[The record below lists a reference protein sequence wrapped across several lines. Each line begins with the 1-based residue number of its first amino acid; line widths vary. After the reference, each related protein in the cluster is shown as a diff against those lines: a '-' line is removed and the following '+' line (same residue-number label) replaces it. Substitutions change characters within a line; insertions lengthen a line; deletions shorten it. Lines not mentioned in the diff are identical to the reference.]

1 MPRKKWTVQ
10 KLNKD
15 LASTIAERY
24 SIDPLSALLLTQR
37 GFDRFDKLDEFFDD
51 SEEWIDP
58 YLLPDMEKAVERIND
73 AIFEGDRICVY
84 GDYDCD
90 GVTSTT
96 ILYSYL
102 EAQGA
107 DVTYMLPERERDGYG
122 LSKGV
127 VDRIAATGTKLII
140 TVDNGISAVEEAKYI
155 AEKGM
160 ELVVT
165 DHHLEGDVLPDCIAI
180 VDPHRKD
187 WDCPFEDYAGCG
199 VALKLCC
206 ALEGSDEEVMAEFAD
221 IAALG
226 TVADMVPL
234 VGENRRIVNYGLRL
248 LNTYQKP
255 GIEAILEKAGLTG
268 KSIDSTSIS
277 FGIAPRINAAGR
289 MGTAEKALDLLLAD
303 DPESA
308 GDMAE
313 EVNVMNTRRHTEEDK
328 IFSEAL
334 EYLQKHPEVAHLPIL
349 VVSGKGW
356 HEGVLG
362 IVASKLLE
370 RYLRPVIVLTDK
382 GNLCKGSA
390 RSVEGFS
397 IYDAMNSC
405 RDLLN
410 TFGGHEQAAGMSIVP
425 ERLEEFRD
433 KINQYAYETSSVY
446 PETRI
451 DCKLNPAGL
460 SLELLDSIQTLE
472 PFGTGNASPVFG
484 IFGVLIDQVQSMGN
498 DGRHKKLTFHKEDTN
513 LSVTGI
519 FFNRPELPFDRGDK
533 VDLVVTLGRNEFRGK
548 TSLSVYIRDIRPS
561 GTDDDAM
568 AASEQLF
575 DKLLAGQPIT
585 GEEATQLEPDRNYF
599 AGIYRYLKAHEGVPY
614 SAYEYIHHKLHPV
627 ENPLTP
633 LCKTQVTLVAMRELG
648 LLSTDEEGRIHLP
661 PQQGKVELSDA
672 PILKKLQKNRVNG
685 NGC

>member
-1 MPRKKWTVQ
+1 MSRKKWTVQ

-24 SIDPLSALLLTQR
+24 SIDPLTALLLTQR
-37 GFDRFDKLDEFFDD
+37 GFDTFDKLDEFFDD

-58 YLLPDMEKAVERIND
+58 FLLPDMEKAVERINN
-73 AIFEGDRICVY
+73 AIFDGERICVY

-122 LSKGV
+122 LSDQV
-127 VDRIAATGTKLII
+127 VDRIAATGTKLIV

-155 AEKGM
+155 KEKGM

-165 DHHLEGDVLPDCIAI
+165 DHHLEGDELPDCVAI
-180 VDPHRKD
+180 VDPHRND

-206 ALEGSDEEVMAEFAD
+206 AMEGSNEEVMQEFAD

-234 VGENRRIVNYGLRL
+234 TGENRKIVLYGLRL
-248 LNTYQKP
+248 LNTYRKP
-255 GIEAILEKAGLTG
+255 GIEAILEKAGLSDKTL
-268 KSIDSTSIS
+268 DSTSIS

-289 MGTAEKALDLLLAD
+289 MGTAERALDLLLAE
-303 DPESA
+303 DPYSA
-308 GDMAE
+308 SEMAE
-313 EVNVMNTRRHTEEDK
+313 EVNVMNTQRHSEEDK
-328 IFSEAL
+328 IFTEAIA
-334 EYLQKHPEVAHLPIL
+334 YLQEHPEVAHLPIL
-349 VVSGKGW
+349 IVSGKGW

-382 GNLCKGSA
+382 GDLCKGSA
-390 RSVEGFS
+390 RSIEGFS

-405 RDLLN
+405 RDMLN
-410 TFGGHEQAAGMSIVP
+410 TFGGHELAAGMSIKP
-425 ERLEEFRD
+425 ELLEEFRT
-433 KINQYAYETSSVY
+433 KINEYAYQMDPVY

-460 SLELLDSIQTLE
+460 SLDLLDSIRMIE
-472 PFGTGNASPVFG
+472 PFGTGNTSPVFG
-484 IFGVLIDQVQSMGN
+484 LYGVVLDSVQAMGN
-498 DGRHKKLTFHKEDTN
+498 EGRHKRLTFHKDGTHTQV
-513 LSVTGI
+513 SGI
-519 FFNRPELPFDRGDK
+519 YFNQPEFPYQRGDK
-533 VDLVVTLGRNEFRGK
+533 VDLVVTLGRNEYRGNI
-548 TSLSVYIRDIRPS
+548 SLSVYVRDIRPAGS
-561 GTDDDAM
+561 DDDAM

-575 DKLLAGQPIT
+575 DKMLAGRPLS
-585 GEEATQLEPDRNYF
+585 EEEVDRLTPDRSYF
-599 AGIYRYLKAHEGVPY
+599 AGLYRYLKANEGVPY
-614 SAYEYIHHKLHPV
+614 SAYEYIHRKVHPV
-627 ENPLTP
+627 ENALTP
-633 LCKTQVTLVAMRELG
+633 LCKTQVTLLAMRELG
-648 LLSTDEEGRIHLP
+648 LLTTDDEGRIHIP
-661 PQQGKVELSDA
+661 SQEGKVDLSDA
-672 PILKKLQKNRVNG
+672 PVLQKLQTNR
-685 NGC
+685 

>member
-1 MPRKKWTVQ
+1 MSRKKWTVQ

-24 SIDPLSALLLTQR
+24 SIDPLTALLLTQR
-37 GFDRFDKLDEFFDD
+37 GFDTFDKLDEFFDD

-58 YLLPDMEKAVERIND
+58 FLLPDMEKAVERIND
-73 AIFEGDRICVY
+73 AIFDGERICVY

-122 LSKGV
+122 LSNQV
-127 VDRIAATGTKLII
+127 VDRIAATGTKLIV

-155 AEKGM
+155 KEKGM

-165 DHHLEGDVLPDCIAI
+165 DHHLEGDELPDCVAI
-180 VDPHRKD
+180 VDPHRND

-206 ALEGSDEEVMAEFAD
+206 AMEGSSEEVMQEFAD
-221 IAALG
+221 IAAVG

-234 VGENRRIVNYGLRL
+234 VGENRKIVLYGLRL
-248 LNTYQKP
+248 LNTFRKP
-255 GIEAILEKAGLTG
+255 GIEAILEKAGLADKTL
-268 KSIDSTSIS
+268 DSTNIS

-289 MGTAEKALDLLLAD
+289 MGTAERALDLLLAD
-303 DPESA
+303 DPYSA
-308 GDMAE
+308 SEMAE
-313 EVNVMNTRRHTEEDK
+313 EVNVMNTQRHTEEDK
-328 IFSEAL
+328 IFNEAVA
-334 EYLQKHPEVAHLPIL
+334 YLQDHSELAHLPIL

-382 GNLCKGSA
+382 GYLCKGSA
-390 RSVEGFS
+390 RSIEGFS

-405 RDLLN
+405 RDMLN
-410 TFGGHEQAAGMSIVP
+410 TFGGHELAAGMSIKP
-425 ERLEEFRD
+425 ERLDEFRVR
-433 KINQYAYETSSVY
+433 INEYAYQMQSVY

-460 SLELLDSIQTLE
+460 SLDVLDSIRMME
-472 PFGTGNASPVFG
+472 PFGTGNTSPVFG
-484 IFGVLIDQVQSMGN
+484 LYGVVLDSVQGMGN
-498 DGRHKKLTFHKEDTN
+498 DGRHKKLTFHKDGTHTQVN
-513 LSVTGI
+513 GI
-519 FFNRPELPFDRGDK
+519 FFNRPEFPYQRGDK
-533 VDLVVTLGRNEFRGK
+533 VDLVVTLGRNEYRGNE
-548 TSLSVYIRDIRPS
+548 SLSVYVRDIRPAGS
-561 GTDDDAM
+561 DDDAM

-575 DKLLAGQPIT
+575 DKMLAGRPLS
-585 GEEATQLEPDRNYF
+585 EEEVHRLTPDRNYF
-599 AGIYRYLKAHEGVPY
+599 AGLYRYLKANEGVPY
-614 SAYEYIHHKLHPV
+614 SAYEYIHKKVHPV
-627 ENPLTP
+627 ENALTP
-633 LCKTQVTLVAMRELG
+633 LCKTQVTMLAMRELG
-648 LLSTDEEGRIHLP
+648 LLTTDEEGRIHIP
-661 PQQGKVELSDA
+661 SQSAKVDLSDA
-672 PILKKLQKNRVNG
+672 PVLQKLQTNR
-685 NGC
+685 

>member
-1 MPRKKWTVQ
+1 MSRKKWTVQ

-24 SIDPLSALLLTQR
+24 SIDPLTALLLTQR
-37 GFDRFDKLDEFFDD
+37 GFDTFDKLDEFFDD

-58 YLLPDMEKAVERIND
+58 FLLPDMDKAVERINE
-73 AIFEGDRICVY
+73 AIFDGERICVY

-122 LSKGV
+122 LSNQV

-140 TVDNGISAVEEAKYI
+140 TVDNGISSVEEAKYI
-155 AEKGM
+155 KEKGM

-165 DHHLEGDVLPDCIAI
+165 DHHLEGDELPDCVAV
-180 VDPHRKD
+180 VDPHRNDK
-187 WDCPFEDYAGCG
+187 DCPFEDYAGCG

-206 ALEGSDEEVMAEFAD
+206 AMEGSDEEVMQEFAD

-234 VGENRRIVNYGLRL
+234 VGENRKIVLYGLKL
-248 LNTYQKP
+248 LNTYRKP
-255 GIEAILEKAGLTG
+255 GIEAILEKAGLSEKTL
-268 KSIDSTSIS
+268 DSTSIS

-289 MGTAEKALDLLLAD
+289 MGTAERALDLLLAD
-303 DPESA
+303 DPYSA
-308 GDMAE
+308 SEMAE
-313 EVNVMNTRRHTEEDK
+313 EVNVMNSQRHSEEDK
-328 IFSEAL
+328 IFTEAIA
-334 EYLQKHPEVAHLPIL
+334 YLQDHPELAHMPIL

-382 GNLCKGSA
+382 GDLCKGSA
-390 RSVEGFS
+390 RSIEGFS

-405 RDLLN
+405 RDMLN
-410 TFGGHEQAAGMSIVP
+410 TFGGHELAAGMSIKT
-425 ERLEEFRD
+425 EWLDEFRE
-433 KINQYAYETSSVY
+433 KINEYAYENASVY

-460 SLELLDSIQTLE
+460 SMDVLDSIRMME
-472 PFGTGNASPVFG
+472 PFGTGNTSPVFG
-484 IFGVLIDQVQSMGN
+484 LYGVVIDSVQGMGN
-498 DGRHKKLTFHKEDTN
+498 EGRHKRLTFHKDGDRTMVN
-513 LSVTGI
+513 GI
-519 FFNRPELPFDRGDK
+519 FFNQPELPYQRGDK
-533 VDLVVTLGRNEFRGK
+533 VDLVVTLGRNEYRGNV
-548 TSLSVYIRDIRPS
+548 SLSVYIRDIRPAGS
-561 GTDDDAM
+561 DDDAM

-575 DKLLAGQPIT
+575 DKMLAGRRLS
-585 GEEATQLEPDRNYF
+585 GEEADRLTPDRSYF
-599 AGIYRYLKAHEGVPY
+599 AGLYRYLKANEGVPY
-614 SAYEYIHHKLHPV
+614 SAYEYIHRKVYPV
-627 ENPLTP
+627 EDESTP
-633 LCKTQVTLVAMRELG
+633 LCKTRVTLLAMRELG
-648 LLSTDEEGRIHLP
+648 LLTTDDEGRIRIP
-661 PQQGKVELSDA
+661 DQETKVDLSDA
-672 PILKKLQKNRVNG
+672 PVLQKLNATR
-685 NGC
+685 

>member
-1 MPRKKWTVQ
+1 MSRKKWTVQ

-24 SIDPLSALLLTQR
+24 SIDPLTALLLTQR
-37 GFDRFDKLDEFFDD
+37 GFDTFDKLDEFFDD

-58 YLLPDMEKAVERIND
+58 FLLPDMDKAVERINE
-73 AIFEGDRICVY
+73 AIFDGERICVD

-122 LSKGV
+122 LSNQV

-140 TVDNGISAVEEAKYI
+140 TVDNGISSVEEAKYI
-155 AEKGM
+155 KEKGM

-165 DHHLEGDVLPDCIAI
+165 DHHLEGDELPDCVAV
-180 VDPHRKD
+180 VDPHRNDK
-187 WDCPFEDYAGCG
+187 DCPFEDYAGCG

-206 ALEGSDEEVMAEFAD
+206 AMEGSDEEVMQEFAD

-234 VGENRRIVNYGLRL
+234 VGENRKIVLYGLKL
-248 LNTYQKP
+248 LNTYRKP
-255 GIEAILEKAGLTG
+255 GIEAILEKAGLSEKTL
-268 KSIDSTSIS
+268 DSTSIS

-289 MGTAEKALDLLLAD
+289 MGTAERALDLLLAD
-303 DPESA
+303 DPYSA
-308 GDMAE
+308 SEMAE
-313 EVNVMNTRRHTEEDK
+313 EVNVMNSQRHSEEDK
-328 IFSEAL
+328 IFTEAIA
-334 EYLQKHPEVAHLPIL
+334 YLQDHPELAHMPIL

-382 GNLCKGSA
+382 GDLCKGSA
-390 RSVEGFS
+390 RSIEGFS

-405 RDLLN
+405 RDMLN
-410 TFGGHEQAAGMSIVP
+410 TFGGHELAAGMSIKT
-425 ERLEEFRD
+425 EWLNEFRE
-433 KINQYAYETSSVY
+433 KINEYAYENASVY

-460 SLELLDSIQTLE
+460 SMDVLDSIRMME
-472 PFGTGNASPVFG
+472 PFGTGNTSPVFG
-484 IFGVLIDQVQSMGN
+484 LYGVVIDSVQGMGN
-498 DGRHKKLTFHKEDTN
+498 EGRHKRLTFHKDGDRTMVN
-513 LSVTGI
+513 GI
-519 FFNRPELPFDRGDK
+519 FFNQPEFPYQRGDK
-533 VDLVVTLGRNEFRGK
+533 VDLVVTLGRNEYRGNV
-548 TSLSVYIRDIRPS
+548 SLSVYIRDIRPAGS
-561 GTDDDAM
+561 DDDAM

-575 DKLLAGQPIT
+575 DKMLAGRRLS
-585 GEEATQLEPDRNYF
+585 GEEADRLTPDRSYF
-599 AGIYRYLKAHEGVPY
+599 AGLYRYLKANEGVPY
-614 SAYEYIHHKLHPV
+614 SAYEYIHRKVYPV
-627 ENPLTP
+627 EDESTP
-633 LCKTQVTLVAMRELG
+633 LCKTRVTLLAMRELG
-648 LLSTDEEGRIHLP
+648 LLTTDDEGRIHIP
-661 PQQGKVELSDA
+661 DQETKVDLSDA
-672 PILKKLQKNRVNG
+672 PVLQKLNATR
-685 NGC
+685 

>member
-1 MPRKKWTVQ
+1 MSRKKWTVQ

-24 SIDPLSALLLTQR
+24 SIDPLTALLLTQR
-37 GFDRFDKLDEFFDD
+37 GFDTFDKLDEFFDD

-58 YLLPDMEKAVERIND
+58 FLLPDMDKAVERINE
-73 AIFEGDRICVY
+73 AIFDGERICVY

-122 LSKGV
+122 LSNQV

-140 TVDNGISAVEEAKYI
+140 TVDNGISSVEEAKYI
-155 AEKGM
+155 KEKGM

-165 DHHLEGDVLPDCIAI
+165 DHHLEGDELPDCVAV
-180 VDPHRKD
+180 VDPHRNDK
-187 WDCPFEDYAGCG
+187 DCPFEDYAGCG

-206 ALEGSDEEVMAEFAD
+206 AMEGSDEEVMQEFAD

-234 VGENRRIVNYGLRL
+234 VGENRKIVLYGLKL
-248 LNTYQKP
+248 LNTYRKP
-255 GIEAILEKAGLTG
+255 GIEAILEKAGLSEKTL
-268 KSIDSTSIS
+268 DSTSIS

-289 MGTAEKALDLLLAD
+289 MGTAERALDLLLAD
-303 DPESA
+303 DPYSA
-308 GDMAE
+308 SEMAE
-313 EVNVMNTRRHTEEDK
+313 EVNVMNSQRHSEEDK
-328 IFSEAL
+328 IFTEAIA
-334 EYLQKHPEVAHLPIL
+334 YLQDHPELAHMPIL

-370 RYLRPVIVLTDK
+370 RYLRPVIVLTEK
-382 GNLCKGSA
+382 GDLCKGSA
-390 RSVEGFS
+390 RSIEGFS

-405 RDLLN
+405 RDMLN
-410 TFGGHEQAAGMSIVP
+410 TFGGHELAAGMSIKT
-425 ERLEEFRD
+425 EWLDEFRE
-433 KINQYAYETSSVY
+433 KINEYAYENASVY

-460 SLELLDSIQTLE
+460 SMDVLDSIRMME
-472 PFGTGNASPVFG
+472 PFGTGNTSPVFG
-484 IFGVLIDQVQSMGN
+484 LYGVVIDSVQGMGN
-498 DGRHKKLTFHKEDTN
+498 EGRHKRLTFHKDGDRTMVN
-513 LSVTGI
+513 GI
-519 FFNRPELPFDRGDK
+519 FFNQPELPYQRGDK
-533 VDLVVTLGRNEFRGK
+533 VDLVVTLGRNEYRGNV
-548 TSLSVYIRDIRPS
+548 SLSVYIRDIRPAGS
-561 GTDDDAM
+561 DDDAM

-575 DKLLAGQPIT
+575 DKMLAGRRLS
-585 GEEATQLEPDRNYF
+585 GEEVDRLTPDRSYF
-599 AGIYRYLKAHEGVPY
+599 AGLYRYLKANEGVPY
-614 SAYEYIHHKLHPV
+614 SAYEYIHRKVYPV
-627 ENPLTP
+627 EDESTP
-633 LCKTQVTLVAMRELG
+633 LCKTRVTLLAMRELG
-648 LLSTDEEGRIHLP
+648 LLTTDDEGRIRIP
-661 PQQGKVELSDA
+661 DQETKVDLSD
-672 PILKKLQKNRVNG
+672 PPVLQKLNATR
-685 NGC
+685 

>member
-1 MPRKKWTVQ
+1 MCRKKWTVQ

-24 SIDPLSALLLTQR
+24 SIDPLTALLLTQR
-37 GFDRFDKLDEFFDD
+37 GFDTFDKLDEFFDD

-58 YLLPDMEKAVERIND
+58 FLLPDMEKAVERIND
-73 AIFEGDRICVY
+73 AIFDGERICVY

-122 LSKGV
+122 LSNQV
-127 VDRIAATGTKLII
+127 VDRIAATGTKLIV

-155 AEKGM
+155 KEKGM

-165 DHHLEGDVLPDCIAI
+165 DHHLEGDELPDCVAI
-180 VDPHRKD
+180 VDPHRND

-206 ALEGSDEEVMAEFAD
+206 AMEGSSEEVMQEFAD
-221 IAALG
+221 IAAVG

-234 VGENRRIVNYGLRL
+234 VGENRKIVLYGLRL
-248 LNTYQKP
+248 LNTFRKP
-255 GIEAILEKAGLTG
+255 GIEAILEKAGLADKTL
-268 KSIDSTSIS
+268 DSTNIS

-289 MGTAEKALDLLLAD
+289 MGTAERALDLLLAD
-303 DPESA
+303 DPYSA
-308 GDMAE
+308 SEMAE
-313 EVNVMNTRRHTEEDK
+313 EVNVMNTQRHTEEDK
-328 IFSEAL
+328 IFNEAVA
-334 EYLQKHPEVAHLPIL
+334 YLQDHPELAHLPIL

-382 GNLCKGSA
+382 GYLCKGSA
-390 RSVEGFS
+390 RSIEGFS

-405 RDLLN
+405 RDMLN
-410 TFGGHEQAAGMSIVP
+410 TFGGHELAAGMSIKP
-425 ERLEEFRD
+425 ERLDEFRVR
-433 KINQYAYETSSVY
+433 INEYAYQMQSVY

-460 SLELLDSIQTLE
+460 SLDVLDSIRMME
-472 PFGTGNASPVFG
+472 PFGTGNTSPVFG
-484 IFGVLIDQVQSMGN
+484 LYGVVLDSVQGMGN
-498 DGRHKKLTFHKEDTN
+498 DGRHKKLTFHKDGTHTQVN
-513 LSVTGI
+513 GI
-519 FFNRPELPFDRGDK
+519 FFNRPEFPYQRGDK
-533 VDLVVTLGRNEFRGK
+533 VDLVVTLGRNEYRGNV
-548 TSLSVYIRDIRPS
+548 SLSVYVRDIRPAGS
-561 GTDDDAM
+561 DDDAM

-575 DKLLAGQPIT
+575 DKMLAGRPLS
-585 GEEATQLEPDRNYF
+585 EEEVHRLTPDRNYF
-599 AGIYRYLKAHEGVPY
+599 AGLYRYLKANEGVPY
-614 SAYEYIHHKLHPV
+614 SAYEYIHKKVHPV
-627 ENPLTP
+627 ENALTP
-633 LCKTQVTLVAMRELG
+633 LCKTQVTMLAMRELG
-648 LLSTDEEGRIHLP
+648 LLTTDEEGRIHIP
-661 PQQGKVELSDA
+661 SQSAKVDLSDA
-672 PILKKLQKNRVNG
+672 PVLQKLQTNR
-685 NGC
+685 

>member
-1 MPRKKWTVQ
+1 MSRKKWTVQ

-24 SIDPLSALLLTQR
+24 SIDPLTALLLTQR
-37 GFDRFDKLDEFFDD
+37 GFDTFDKLDEFFDD

-58 YLLPDMEKAVERIND
+58 FLLPDMEKAVERIND
-73 AIFEGDRICVY
+73 AIFDGERICVY

-122 LSKGV
+122 LSNQV
-127 VDRIAATGTKLII
+127 VDRIAATGTKLIV

-155 AEKGM
+155 KEKGM

-165 DHHLEGDVLPDCIAI
+165 DHHLEGDELPDCVAI
-180 VDPHRKD
+180 VDPHRND

-206 ALEGSDEEVMAEFAD
+206 AMEGSSEEVMQEFAD
-221 IAALG
+221 IAAVG

-234 VGENRRIVNYGLRL
+234 VGENRKIVLYGLRL
-248 LNTYQKP
+248 LNTFRKP
-255 GIEAILEKAGLTG
+255 GIEAILEKAGLADKTL
-268 KSIDSTSIS
+268 DSTNIS

-289 MGTAEKALDLLLAD
+289 MGTAERALDLLLAD
-303 DPESA
+303 DPYSA
-308 GDMAE
+308 SEMAE
-313 EVNVMNTRRHTEEDK
+313 EVNVMNTQRHTEEDK
-328 IFSEAL
+328 IFNEAVA
-334 EYLQKHPEVAHLPIL
+334 YLQDHSELAHLPIL

-382 GNLCKGSA
+382 GYLCKGSA
-390 RSVEGFS
+390 RSTEGFS
-397 IYDAMNSC
+397 IYDAMHSC
-405 RDLLN
+405 RDMLN
-410 TFGGHEQAAGMSIVP
+410 TFGGHELAAGMSIKP
-425 ERLEEFRD
+425 ERLDEFRVR
-433 KINQYAYETSSVY
+433 INEYAYQMQSVY

-460 SLELLDSIQTLE
+460 SLDVLDSIRMME
-472 PFGTGNASPVFG
+472 PFGTGNTSPVFG
-484 IFGVLIDQVQSMGN
+484 LYGVVLDSVQGMGN
-498 DGRHKKLTFHKEDTN
+498 DGRHKKLTFHKDGTHTQVN
-513 LSVTGI
+513 GI
-519 FFNRPELPFDRGDK
+519 FFNRPEFPYQRGDK
-533 VDLVVTLGRNEFRGK
+533 VDLVVTLGRNEYRGNV
-548 TSLSVYIRDIRPS
+548 SLSVYVRDIRPAGS
-561 GTDDDAM
+561 DDDAM

-575 DKLLAGQPIT
+575 DKMLAGRPLS
-585 GEEATQLEPDRNYF
+585 EEEVHRLTPDRNYF
-599 AGIYRYLKAHEGVPY
+599 AGLYRYLKANEGVPY
-614 SAYEYIHHKLHPV
+614 SAYEYIHKKVHPV
-627 ENPLTP
+627 ENALTP
-633 LCKTQVTLVAMRELG
+633 LCKTQVTMLAMRELG
-648 LLSTDEEGRIHLP
+648 LLTTDEEGRIHIP
-661 PQQGKVELSDA
+661 SQSAKVDLSDA
-672 PILKKLQKNRVNG
+672 PVLQKLQTNR
-685 NGC
+685 

>member
-1 MPRKKWTVQ
+1 MSRKKWTVQ

-24 SIDPLSALLLTQR
+24 SIDPLTALLLTQR
-37 GFDRFDKLDEFFDD
+37 GFDTFDKLDEFFDD

-58 YLLPDMEKAVERIND
+58 FLLPDMDKAVERINE
-73 AIFEGDRICVY
+73 AIFDGERICVY

-122 LSKGV
+122 LSNQV

-140 TVDNGISAVEEAKYI
+140 TVDNGISSVEEAKYI
-155 AEKGM
+155 KEKGM

-165 DHHLEGDVLPDCIAI
+165 DHHLEGDELPDCVAV
-180 VDPHRKD
+180 VDPHRNDK
-187 WDCPFEDYAGCG
+187 DCPFEDYAGCG

-206 ALEGSDEEVMAEFAD
+206 AMEGSDEEVMQEFAD

-234 VGENRRIVNYGLRL
+234 VGENRKIVIYGLKL
-248 LNTYQKP
+248 LNTYRKP
-255 GIEAILEKAGLTG
+255 GIEAILEKAGLSEKTL
-268 KSIDSTSIS
+268 DSTSIS

-289 MGTAEKALDLLLAD
+289 MGTAERALDLLLAD
-303 DPESA
+303 DPYSA
-308 GDMAE
+308 SEMAE
-313 EVNVMNTRRHTEEDK
+313 EVNVMNSQRHSEEDK
-328 IFSEAL
+328 IFTEAIA
-334 EYLQKHPEVAHLPIL
+334 YLQDHPELAHMPIL

-382 GNLCKGSA
+382 GDLCKGSA
-390 RSVEGFS
+390 RSIEGFS

-405 RDLLN
+405 RDMLN
-410 TFGGHEQAAGMSIVP
+410 TFGGHELAAGMSIKT
-425 ERLEEFRD
+425 EWLDEFRE
-433 KINQYAYETSSVY
+433 KINEYAYENASVY

-460 SLELLDSIQTLE
+460 SMDVLDSIRMME
-472 PFGTGNASPVFG
+472 PFGTGNTSPVFG
-484 IFGVLIDQVQSMGN
+484 LYGLVIDSVQGMGN
-498 DGRHKKLTFHKEDTN
+498 EGRHKRLTFHKDGDRTMVN
-513 LSVTGI
+513 GI
-519 FFNRPELPFDRGDK
+519 FFNQPEFPYQRGDK
-533 VDLVVTLGRNEFRGK
+533 VDLVVTLGRNEYRGNV
-548 TSLSVYIRDIRPS
+548 SLSVYIRDIRPADS
-561 GTDDDAM
+561 DDDAM

-575 DKLLAGQPIT
+575 DKMLAGRRLS
-585 GEEATQLEPDRNYF
+585 GEEADRLTPDRSCF
-599 AGIYRYLKAHEGVPY
+599 AGLYRYLKANEGVPY
-614 SAYEYIHHKLHPV
+614 SAYEYIHRKVYPV
-627 ENPLTP
+627 EDESTP
-633 LCKTQVTLVAMRELG
+633 LCKTRVTLLAMRELG
-648 LLSTDEEGRIHLP
+648 LLTTDDEGRIHIP
-661 PQQGKVELSDA
+661 DQETKVDLSDA
-672 PILKKLQKNRVNG
+672 PVLQKLNATR
-685 NGC
+685 

>member
-1 MPRKKWTVQ
+1 MSRKKWTVQ

-24 SIDPLSALLLTQR
+24 SIDPLTALLLTQR
-37 GFDRFDKLDEFFDD
+37 GFDTFDKLDEFFDD

-58 YLLPDMEKAVERIND
+58 FLLPDMEKAVERIND
-73 AIFEGDRICVY
+73 AIFDGERICVY

-122 LSKGV
+122 LSNQV
-127 VDRIAATGTKLII
+127 VDRIAATGTKLIV

-155 AEKGM
+155 KEKGM

-165 DHHLEGDVLPDCIAI
+165 DHHLEGDELPDCVAI
-180 VDPHRKD
+180 VDPHRND

-206 ALEGSDEEVMAEFAD
+206 AMEGSSEEVMQEFAD
-221 IAALG
+221 IAAVG

-234 VGENRRIVNYGLRL
+234 VGENRKIVLYGLRL
-248 LNTYQKP
+248 LNTFRKP
-255 GIEAILEKAGLTG
+255 GIEAILEKAGLADKTL
-268 KSIDSTSIS
+268 DSTNIS

-289 MGTAEKALDLLLAD
+289 MGTAERALDLLLAD
-303 DPESA
+303 DPYSA
-308 GDMAE
+308 SEMAE
-313 EVNVMNTRRHTEEDK
+313 EVNVMNTQRHTEEDK
-328 IFSEAL
+328 IFNEAVA
-334 EYLQKHPEVAHLPIL
+334 YLQDHSELAHLPIL

-382 GNLCKGSA
+382 GYLCKGSA
-390 RSVEGFS
+390 RSIEGFS

-405 RDLLN
+405 WDMLN
-410 TFGGHEQAAGMSIVP
+410 TFGGHELAAGMSIKP
-425 ERLEEFRD
+425 ERLDEFRVR
-433 KINQYAYETSSVY
+433 INEYAYQMQSGY

-460 SLELLDSIQTLE
+460 SLDVLDSIRMME
-472 PFGTGNASPVFG
+472 PFGTGNTSPVFG
-484 IFGVLIDQVQSMGN
+484 LYGVVLDSVQGMGN
-498 DGRHKKLTFHKEDTN
+498 DGRHKKLTFHKDGTHTQVN
-513 LSVTGI
+513 GI
-519 FFNRPELPFDRGDK
+519 FFNRPEFPYQRGDK
-533 VDLVVTLGRNEFRGK
+533 VDLVVTLGRNEYRGNV
-548 TSLSVYIRDIRPS
+548 SLSVYVRDIRPAGS
-561 GTDDDAM
+561 DDDAM

-575 DKLLAGQPIT
+575 DKMLAGRPLS
-585 GEEATQLEPDRNYF
+585 EEEVHRLTPDRNYF
-599 AGIYRYLKAHEGVPY
+599 AGLYRYLKANEGVPY
-614 SAYEYIHHKLHPV
+614 SAYEYIHKKVHPV
-627 ENPLTP
+627 ENALTP
-633 LCKTQVTLVAMRELG
+633 LCKTQVTMLAMRELG
-648 LLSTDEEGRIHLP
+648 LLTTDEEGRIHIP
-661 PQQGKVELSDA
+661 SQSAKVDLSDA
-672 PILKKLQKNRVNG
+672 PVLQKLQTNR
-685 NGC
+685 

>member
-1 MPRKKWTVQ
+1 MSRKKWTVQ

-24 SIDPLSALLLTQR
+24 SIDPLTALLLTQR
-37 GFDRFDKLDEFFDD
+37 GFDTFDKLDEFFDD

-58 YLLPDMEKAVERIND
+58 FLLPDMDKAVERINE
-73 AIFEGDRICVY
+73 AIFDGERICVY

-122 LSKGV
+122 LSNQV

-140 TVDNGISAVEEAKYI
+140 TVDNGISSVEEAKYI
-155 AEKGM
+155 KEKGM

-165 DHHLEGDVLPDCIAI
+165 DHHLEGDELPDCVAV
-180 VDPHRKD
+180 VDPHRNDK
-187 WDCPFEDYAGCG
+187 DCPFEDYAGCG

-206 ALEGSDEEVMAEFAD
+206 AMEGSDEEVMQEFAD

-234 VGENRRIVNYGLRL
+234 VGENRKIVLYGLKL
-248 LNTYQKP
+248 LNTYRKP
-255 GIEAILEKAGLTG
+255 GIEAILEKAGLSEKTL
-268 KSIDSTSIS
+268 DSTSIS

-289 MGTAEKALDLLLAD
+289 MGTAERALDLLLAD
-303 DPESA
+303 DPYSA
-308 GDMAE
+308 SEMAE
-313 EVNVMNTRRHTEEDK
+313 EVNVMNSQRHSEEDK
-328 IFSEAL
+328 IFTEAIA
-334 EYLQKHPEVAHLPIL
+334 YLQDHPELAHMPIL
-349 VVSGKGW
+349 VVSGEGW

-382 GNLCKGSA
+382 GDLCKGSA
-390 RSVEGFS
+390 RSIEGFS

-405 RDLLN
+405 RDMLN
-410 TFGGHEQAAGMSIVP
+410 TFGGHELAAGMSIKT
-425 ERLEEFRD
+425 EWLDEFRE
-433 KINQYAYETSSVY
+433 KINEYAYENASVY

-460 SLELLDSIQTLE
+460 SMDVLDSIRMME
-472 PFGTGNASPVFG
+472 PFGTGNTSPVFG
-484 IFGVLIDQVQSMGN
+484 LYGVVIDSVQGMGN
-498 DGRHKKLTFHKEDTN
+498 EGRHKRLTFHKDGDRTMVN
-513 LSVTGI
+513 GI
-519 FFNRPELPFDRGDK
+519 FFNQPEFPYQRGDK
-533 VDLVVTLGRNEFRGK
+533 VDLVVTLGRNEYRGNV
-548 TSLSVYIRDIRPS
+548 SLSVYIRDIRPAGS
-561 GTDDDAM
+561 DDDAM

-575 DKLLAGQPIT
+575 DKMLAGRRLS
-585 GEEATQLEPDRNYF
+585 GEEADRLTPDRSYF
-599 AGIYRYLKAHEGVPY
+599 AGLYRYLKANEGVPY
-614 SAYEYIHHKLHPV
+614 SAYEYIHRKVYPV
-627 ENPLTP
+627 EDESTP
-633 LCKTQVTLVAMRELG
+633 LCKTRVTLLAMRELG
-648 LLSTDEEGRIHLP
+648 LLTTDDEGRIHIP
-661 PQQGKVELSDA
+661 DQETKVDLSDA
-672 PILKKLQKNRVNG
+672 PVLQKLNATR
-685 NGC
+685 

>member
-1 MPRKKWTVQ
+1 MSRKKWTVQ

-24 SIDPLSALLLTQR
+24 SIDPLTALLLTQR
-37 GFDRFDKLDEFFDD
+37 GFDTFDKLDEFFDD

-58 YLLPDMEKAVERIND
+58 FLLPDMEKAVERIND
-73 AIFEGDRICVY
+73 AIFDGERICVY

-122 LSKGV
+122 LSNQV
-127 VDRIAATGTKLII
+127 VDRIAATGTRLIV

-155 AEKGM
+155 KEKGM

-165 DHHLEGDVLPDCIAI
+165 DHHLEGDELPDCVAI
-180 VDPHRKD
+180 VDPHRND
-187 WDCPFEDYAGCG
+187 RDCPFEDYAGCG

-206 ALEGSDEEVMAEFAD
+206 AMEGSNEEVMQEFAD

-234 VGENRRIVNYGLRL
+234 TGENRKIVLYGLRL
-248 LNTYQKP
+248 LNTYRKP
-255 GIEAILEKAGLTG
+255 GIEAILEKAGLSDKTL
-268 KSIDSTSIS
+268 DSTSIS

-289 MGTAEKALDLLLAD
+289 MGTAERALDLLLAD
-303 DPESA
+303 DPYSA
-308 GDMAE
+308 SEMAE
-313 EVNVMNTRRHTEEDK
+313 EVNVMNTQRHTEEDK
-328 IFSEAL
+328 IFTEAIA
-334 EYLQKHPEVAHLPIL
+334 YLQDHPEVAHLPIL
-349 VVSGKGW
+349 VLSGKGW

-382 GNLCKGSA
+382 GDLCKGSA
-390 RSVEGFS
+390 RSIEGFS

-405 RDLLN
+405 RDMLN
-410 TFGGHEQAAGMSIVP
+410 TFGGHELAAGMSIRP
-425 ERLEEFRD
+425 ELLDEFRVR
-433 KINQYAYETSSVY
+433 INEYAYGMQSVY

-460 SLELLDSIQTLE
+460 SLDLLDSIRMME
-472 PFGTGNASPVFG
+472 PFGTGNTSPVFG
-484 IFGVLIDQVQSMGN
+484 LYGVVLDSVQGMGN
-498 DGRHKKLTFHKEDTN
+498 EGRHKRLTFHKDGNNTQVN
-513 LSVTGI
+513 GI
-519 FFNRPELPFDRGDK
+519 FFNRPEFPYQRGDK
-533 VDLVVTLGRNEFRGK
+533 VDLVVTLGRNEYRGNV
-548 TSLSVYIRDIRPS
+548 SLSVYVRDIRPA

-575 DKLLAGQPIT
+575 DKMLAGRPLS
-585 GEEATQLEPDRNYF
+585 EEEVDRLTPDRSYF
-599 AGIYRYLKAHEGVPY
+599 AGLYRYLKANEGVPY
-614 SAYEYIHHKLHPV
+614 SAYEYIHRKVHPV
-627 ENPLTP
+627 ENALSP
-633 LCKTQVTLVAMRELG
+633 LCKTQVTLLAMRELG
-648 LLSTDEEGRIHLP
+648 LLTTDDEGRIHIP
-661 PQQGKVELSDA
+661 SQAAKVDLSEA
-672 PILKKLQKNRVNG
+672 PVLQKLQVNR
-685 NGC
+685 

>member
-1 MPRKKWTVQ
+1 MSRKKWTVQ

-24 SIDPLSALLLTQR
+24 SIDPLTALLLTQR
-37 GFDRFDKLDEFFDD
+37 GFDTFDKLDEFFDD

-58 YLLPDMEKAVERIND
+58 FLLPDMEKAVERINN
-73 AIFEGDRICVY
+73 AIFDGERICVY

-122 LSKGV
+122 LSDQV
-127 VDRIAATGTKLII
+127 VDRIAATGTKLIV

-155 AEKGM
+155 KEKGM

-165 DHHLEGDVLPDCIAI
+165 DHHLEGDELPDCVAI
-180 VDPHRKD
+180 VDPHRND

-206 ALEGSDEEVMAEFAD
+206 AMEGSNEEVMQEFAD

-234 VGENRRIVNYGLRL
+234 TGENRKIVLYGLRL
-248 LNTYQKP
+248 LNTYRKP
-255 GIEAILEKAGLTG
+255 GIEAILEKAGLSDKTL
-268 KSIDSTSIS
+268 DSTSIS

-289 MGTAEKALDLLLAD
+289 MGTAERALDLLLAE
-303 DPESA
+303 DPYSA
-308 GDMAE
+308 SEMAE
-313 EVNVMNTRRHTEEDK
+313 EVNVMNTQRHSEEDK
-328 IFSEAL
+328 IFTEAIT
-334 EYLQKHPEVAHLPIL
+334 YLQEHPEVAHLPIL
-349 VVSGKGW
+349 IVSGKGW

-382 GNLCKGSA
+382 GDLCKGSA
-390 RSVEGFS
+390 RSIEGFS

-405 RDLLN
+405 RDMLN
-410 TFGGHEQAAGMSIVP
+410 TFGGHELAAGMSIKP
-425 ERLEEFRD
+425 ELLEEFRT
-433 KINQYAYETSSVY
+433 KINEYAYQMDPVY

-460 SLELLDSIQTLE
+460 SLDLLDSIRMIE
-472 PFGTGNASPVFG
+472 PFGTGNTSPVFG
-484 IFGVLIDQVQSMGN
+484 LYGVVLDSVQAMGN
-498 DGRHKKLTFHKEDTN
+498 EGRHKRLTFHKDGTHTQV
-513 LSVTGI
+513 SGI
-519 FFNRPELPFDRGDK
+519 YFNQPEFPYQRGDK
-533 VDLVVTLGRNEFRGK
+533 VDLVVTLGRNEYRGNI
-548 TSLSVYIRDIRPS
+548 SLSVYVRDIRPAGS
-561 GTDDDAM
+561 DDDAM

-575 DKLLAGQPIT
+575 DKMLAGRPLS
-585 GEEATQLEPDRNYF
+585 EEEVDRLTPDRSYF
-599 AGIYRYLKAHEGVPY
+599 AGLYRYLKANEGVPY
-614 SAYEYIHHKLHPV
+614 SAYEYIHRKVHPV
-627 ENPLTP
+627 ENALTP
-633 LCKTQVTLVAMRELG
+633 LCKTQVTLLAMRELG
-648 LLSTDEEGRIHLP
+648 LLTTDDEGRIHIP
-661 PQQGKVELSDA
+661 SQEGKVDLSDA
-672 PILKKLQKNRVNG
+672 PVLQKLQTNR
-685 NGC
+685 

>member
-1 MPRKKWTVQ
+1 MSRKKWTVQ

-24 SIDPLSALLLTQR
+24 SIDPLTALLLTQR
-37 GFDRFDKLDEFFDD
+37 GFDTFDKLDEFFDD

-58 YLLPDMEKAVERIND
+58 FLLPDMEKAVERIND
-73 AIFEGDRICVY
+73 AIFDGERICVY

-122 LSKGV
+122 LSNQV
-127 VDRIAATGTKLII
+127 VDRIAATGTKLIV

-155 AEKGM
+155 KEKGM

-165 DHHLEGDVLPDCIAI
+165 DHHLEGDELPDCVAI
-180 VDPHRKD
+180 VDPHRND

-206 ALEGSDEEVMAEFAD
+206 AMEGSNEEVMQEFAD

-234 VGENRRIVNYGLRL
+234 VGENRKIVLYGLRL
-248 LNTYQKP
+248 LNTYRKP
-255 GIEAILEKAGLTG
+255 GIEAILEKAGLSDKTL
-268 KSIDSTSIS
+268 DSTSIS

-289 MGTAEKALDLLLAD
+289 MGTAERALDLLLAD
-303 DPESA
+303 DPYSA
-308 GDMAE
+308 SEMAE
-313 EVNVMNTRRHTEEDK
+313 EVNVMNTQRHTEEDK
-328 IFSEAL
+328 IFSEAIA
-334 EYLQKHPEVAHLPIL
+334 YLQDHPDVAHLPIL
-349 VVSGKGW
+349 VVSGKDW

-382 GNLCKGSA
+382 GDLCKGSA
-390 RSVEGFS
+390 RSIEGFS

-405 RDLLN
+405 RDMLN
-410 TFGGHEQAAGMSIVP
+410 TFGGHELAAGMSIKP
-425 ERLEEFRD
+425 ELLDEFRV
-433 KINQYAYETSSVY
+433 KINEYAYENQSVY

-460 SLELLDSIQTLE
+460 SLDVLDSIRMME
-472 PFGTGNASPVFG
+472 PFGTGNTSPVFG
-484 IFGVLIDQVQSMGN
+484 LYGVVLDNVQGMGN
-498 DGRHKKLTFHKEDTN
+498 EGRHKKLTFHKDGTHTQVN
-513 LSVTGI
+513 GI
-519 FFNRPELPFDRGDK
+519 FFNRPEFPYQRGDK
-533 VDLVVTLGRNEFRGK
+533 VDLVVTLGRNEYRGNV
-548 TSLSVYIRDIRPS
+548 SLSVYVRDIRPAGS
-561 GTDDDAM
+561 DDDAM

-575 DKLLAGQPIT
+575 DKMLAGRPLS
-585 GEEATQLEPDRNYF
+585 EEEVHRLTPDRSYF
-599 AGIYRYLKAHEGVPY
+599 AGLYRYLKANEGVPY
-614 SAYEYIHHKLHPV
+614 SAYEYIHKKVHPV
-627 ENPLTP
+627 ENALTP
-633 LCKTQVTLVAMRELG
+633 LCKTQVTLLAMRELG
-648 LLSTDEEGRIHLP
+648 LLTTDDEGRIHIP
-661 PQQGKVELSDA
+661 NQEAKVDLAEA
-672 PILKKLQKNRVNG
+672 PVLQKLHTNR
-685 NGC
+685 

>member
-1 MPRKKWTVQ
+1 MSRKKWTVQ

-24 SIDPLSALLLTQR
+24 SIDPLTALLLTQR
-37 GFDRFDKLDEFFDD
+37 GFDTFDKLDEFFDD

-58 YLLPDMEKAVERIND
+58 FLLPDMEKAVERIND
-73 AIFEGDRICVY
+73 AIFDGERICVY

-122 LSKGV
+122 LSNQV
-127 VDRIAATGTKLII
+127 VDRIAATGTKLIV

-155 AEKGM
+155 KEKGM

-165 DHHLEGDVLPDCIAI
+165 DHHLEGDELPDCVAI
-180 VDPHRKD
+180 VDPHRND

-206 ALEGSDEEVMAEFAD
+206 AMEGSSEEVMQEFAD
-221 IAALG
+221 IAAVG

-234 VGENRRIVNYGLRL
+234 VGENRKIVLYGLRL
-248 LNTYQKP
+248 LNTFRKP
-255 GIEAILEKAGLTG
+255 GIEAILEKAGLADKTL
-268 KSIDSTSIS
+268 DSTNIS

-289 MGTAEKALDLLLAD
+289 MGTAERALDLLLAD
-303 DPESA
+303 DPYSA
-308 GDMAE
+308 SEMAE
-313 EVNVMNTRRHTEEDK
+313 EVNVMNTQRHTEEDK
-328 IFSEAL
+328 IFNEAVA
-334 EYLQKHPEVAHLPIL
+334 YLQDHSELAHLPIL

-382 GNLCKGSA
+382 GYLCKGSA
-390 RSVEGFS
+390 RSIEGFS

-405 RDLLN
+405 RDMLN
-410 TFGGHEQAAGMSIVP
+410 TFGGHELAAGMSIKP
-425 ERLEEFRD
+425 ERLDEFRE
-433 KINQYAYETSSVY
+433 KINEYAYENASVY

-460 SLELLDSIQTLE
+460 SLDVLDSIRMME
-472 PFGTGNASPVFG
+472 PFGTGNTSPVFG
-484 IFGVLIDQVQSMGN
+484 LYGVVLDSVQGMGN
-498 DGRHKKLTFHKEDTN
+498 DGRHKKLTFHKDGTHTQVN
-513 LSVTGI
+513 GI
-519 FFNRPELPFDRGDK
+519 FFNRPEFPYQRGDK
-533 VDLVVTLGRNEFRGK
+533 VDLVVTLGRNEYRGNV
-548 TSLSVYIRDIRPS
+548 SLSVYVRDIRPAGS
-561 GTDDDAM
+561 DDDAM

-575 DKLLAGQPIT
+575 DKMLAGRPLS
-585 GEEATQLEPDRNYF
+585 EEEVHRLTPDRNYF
-599 AGIYRYLKAHEGVPY
+599 AGLYRYLKANEGVPY
-614 SAYEYIHHKLHPV
+614 SAYEYIHKKVHPV
-627 ENPLTP
+627 ENALTP
-633 LCKTQVTLVAMRELG
+633 LCKTQVTMLAMRELG
-648 LLSTDEEGRIHLP
+648 LLTTDEEGRIHIP
-661 PQQGKVELSDA
+661 SQSAKVDLSDA
-672 PILKKLQKNRVNG
+672 PVLQKLQTNR
-685 NGC
+685 

>member
-1 MPRKKWTVQ
+1 MSRKKWTVQ

-24 SIDPLSALLLTQR
+24 SIDPLTALLLTQR
-37 GFDRFDKLDEFFDD
+37 GFDTFDKLDEFFDD

-58 YLLPDMEKAVERIND
+58 FLLPDMDKAVERINE
-73 AIFEGDRICVY
+73 AIFDGERICVY

-122 LSKGV
+122 LSNQV

-140 TVDNGISAVEEAKYI
+140 TVDNGISSVEEAKYI
-155 AEKGM
+155 KEKGM

-165 DHHLEGDVLPDCIAI
+165 DHHLEGDELPDCVAV
-180 VDPHRKD
+180 VDPHRNDK
-187 WDCPFEDYAGCG
+187 DCPFEDYAGCG

-206 ALEGSDEEVMAEFAD
+206 AMEGSDEEVMQEFAD

-234 VGENRRIVNYGLRL
+234 VGENRKIVLYGLKL
-248 LNTYQKP
+248 LNTYRKP
-255 GIEAILEKAGLTG
+255 GIEAILEKAGLSEKTL
-268 KSIDSTSIS
+268 DSTSIS

-289 MGTAEKALDLLLAD
+289 MGTAERALDLLLAD
-303 DPESA
+303 DPYSA
-308 GDMAE
+308 SEMAE
-313 EVNVMNTRRHTEEDK
+313 EVNVMNSQRHSEEDK
-328 IFSEAL
+328 IFTEAIA
-334 EYLQKHPEVAHLPIL
+334 YLQDHPELAHMPIL

-382 GNLCKGSA
+382 GDLCKGSA
-390 RSVEGFS
+390 RSIEGFS
-397 IYDAMNSC
+397 IYDTMNSC
-405 RDLLN
+405 RDMLN
-410 TFGGHEQAAGMSIVP
+410 TFGGHELAAGMSIKT
-425 ERLEEFRD
+425 EWLDEFRE
-433 KINQYAYETSSVY
+433 KINEYAYENASVY

-460 SLELLDSIQTLE
+460 SMDVLDSIRMME
-472 PFGTGNASPVFG
+472 PFGTGNTSPVFG
-484 IFGVLIDQVQSMGN
+484 LYGVVIDSVQGMGN
-498 DGRHKKLTFHKEDTN
+498 EGRHKRLTFHKDGDRTMVN
-513 LSVTGI
+513 GI
-519 FFNRPELPFDRGDK
+519 FFNQPEFPYQRGDK
-533 VDLVVTLGRNEFRGK
+533 VDLVVTLGRNEYRGNV
-548 TSLSVYIRDIRPS
+548 SLSVYIRDIRPAGS
-561 GTDDDAM
+561 DDDAM

-575 DKLLAGQPIT
+575 DKMLAGRRLS
-585 GEEATQLEPDRNYF
+585 GEEADRLTPDRSYF
-599 AGIYRYLKAHEGVPY
+599 AGLYRYLKANEGVPY
-614 SAYEYIHHKLHPV
+614 SAYEYIHRKVYPV
-627 ENPLTP
+627 EDESTP
-633 LCKTQVTLVAMRELG
+633 LCKTRVTLLAMRELG
-648 LLSTDEEGRIHLP
+648 LLTTDDEGRIRIP
-661 PQQGKVELSDA
+661 DQETKVDLSDA
-672 PILKKLQKNRVNG
+672 PVLQKLNATR
-685 NGC
+685 

>member
-1 MPRKKWTVQ
+1 MSRKKWTVQ

-24 SIDPLSALLLTQR
+24 SIDPLTALLLTQR
-37 GFDRFDKLDEFFDD
+37 GFDTFDKLDEFFDD

-58 YLLPDMEKAVERIND
+58 FLLPDMDKAVERINE
-73 AIFEGDRICVY
+73 AIFGGERICVY

-122 LSKGV
+122 LSNQV

-155 AEKGM
+155 REKGM

-165 DHHLEGDVLPDCIAI
+165 DHHLEGDELPDCVAV
-180 VDPHRKD
+180 VDPHRND
-187 WDCPFEDYAGCG
+187 RDCPFEEYAGCG

-206 ALEGSDEEVMAEFAD
+206 AMEGSDEEVMQEFAD

-234 VGENRRIVNYGLRL
+234 VGENRKIVLYGLKL
-248 LNTYQKP
+248 LNTYRKP
-255 GIEAILEKAGLTG
+255 GIEAILEKAGLSEKTL
-268 KSIDSTSIS
+268 DSTSIS

-289 MGTAEKALDLLLAD
+289 MGTAERALDLLLAD
-303 DPESA
+303 DPYSA
-308 GDMAE
+308 SEMAE
-313 EVNVMNTRRHTEEDK
+313 EVNVMNTQRHSEEDK
-328 IFSEAL
+328 IFTEAIT
-334 EYLQKHPEVAHLPIL
+334 YLQDNPEVAHLPIL
-349 VVSGKGW
+349 IVCGKGW

-382 GNLCKGSA
+382 GDLCKGSA
-390 RSVEGFS
+390 RSIDGFS

-405 RDLLN
+405 RDMLN
-410 TFGGHEQAAGMSIVP
+410 TFGGHELAAGMSIKT
-425 ERLEEFRD
+425 EWLDEFRD
-433 KINQYAYETSSVY
+433 KINEYAYENASVY

-460 SLELLDSIQTLE
+460 SMDVLDSIRLME
-472 PFGTGNASPVFG
+472 PFGTGNTSPVFG
-484 IFGVLIDQVQSMGN
+484 LYGVVIDSVQGMGN
-498 DGRHKKLTFHKEDTN
+498 EGRHKRLTFHKDGDRN
-513 LSVTGI
+513 MVNGI
-519 FFNRPELPFDRGDK
+519 FFNQPEFPYQRGDK
-533 VDLVVTLGRNEFRGK
+533 VDLVVTLGRNEYRGNV
-548 TSLSVYIRDIRPS
+548 SLSVYIRDIRPAGS
-561 GTDDDAM
+561 DDDAM

-575 DKLLAGQPIT
+575 DKMLAGRRLS
-585 GEEATQLEPDRNYF
+585 GEEVDRLTPDRSYF
-599 AGIYRYLKAHEGVPY
+599 AALYRYLKANEGVPY
-614 SAYEYIHHKLHPV
+614 SAYEYIHDKVNPV
-627 ENPLTP
+627 GDGPAP
-633 LCKTQVTLVAMRELG
+633 LCRTRVTLMAMRELG
-648 LLSTDEEGRIHLP
+648 LLTTDDEGRVHIP
-661 PQQGKVELSDA
+661 DQDSKVDLSEA
-672 PILKKLQKNRVNG
+672 PVLQKLNATR
-685 NGC
+685 

>member
-1 MPRKKWTVQ
+1 MSRKKWTVQ

-24 SIDPLSALLLTQR
+24 SIDPLTALLLTQR
-37 GFDRFDKLDEFFDD
+37 GFDTFDKLDEFFDD

-58 YLLPDMEKAVERIND
+58 FLLPDMDKAVERINE
-73 AIFEGDRICVY
+73 AIFDGERICVY

-122 LSKGV
+122 LSNQV

-140 TVDNGISAVEEAKYI
+140 TVDNGISSVEEAKYI
-155 AEKGM
+155 KEKGM

-165 DHHLEGDVLPDCIAI
+165 DHHLEGDELPDCVAV
-180 VDPHRKD
+180 VDPHRNDK
-187 WDCPFEDYAGCG
+187 DCPFEDYAGCG

-206 ALEGSDEEVMAEFAD
+206 AMEGSDEEVMQEFAD

-234 VGENRRIVNYGLRL
+234 VGENRKIVLYGLKL
-248 LNTYQKP
+248 LNTYRKP
-255 GIEAILEKAGLTG
+255 GIEAILEKAGLSEKTL
-268 KSIDSTSIS
+268 DSTSIS

-289 MGTAEKALDLLLAD
+289 MGTAERALDLLLAD
-303 DPESA
+303 DPYSA
-308 GDMAE
+308 SEMAE
-313 EVNVMNTRRHTEEDK
+313 EVNVMNSQRHSEEDK
-328 IFSEAL
+328 IFTEAIA
-334 EYLQKHPEVAHLPIL
+334 YLQDHPELAHMPIL

-370 RYLRPVIVLTDK
+370 RYLRPVIVLTEK
-382 GNLCKGSA
+382 GDLCKGSA
-390 RSVEGFS
+390 RSIEGFS

-405 RDLLN
+405 RDMLN
-410 TFGGHEQAAGMSIVP
+410 TFGGHELAAGMSIKT
-425 ERLEEFRD
+425 EWLDEFRE
-433 KINQYAYETSSVY
+433 KINEYAYENASVY

-460 SLELLDSIQTLE
+460 SMDVLDSIRMME
-472 PFGTGNASPVFG
+472 PFGTGNTSPVFG
-484 IFGVLIDQVQSMGN
+484 LYGVVIDSVQGMGN
-498 DGRHKKLTFHKEDTN
+498 EGRHKRLTFHKDGDRTMVN
-513 LSVTGI
+513 GI
-519 FFNRPELPFDRGDK
+519 FFNQPEFPYQRGDK
-533 VDLVVTLGRNEFRGK
+533 VDLVVTLGRNEYRGNV
-548 TSLSVYIRDIRPS
+548 SLSVYIRDIRPAGS
-561 GTDDDAM
+561 DDDAM

-575 DKLLAGQPIT
+575 DKMLAGRRLS
-585 GEEATQLEPDRNYF
+585 GEEVDRLTPDRSYF
-599 AGIYRYLKAHEGVPY
+599 AGLYRYLKANEGVPY
-614 SAYEYIHHKLHPV
+614 SAYEYIHRKVYPV
-627 ENPLTP
+627 EDESTP
-633 LCKTQVTLVAMRELG
+633 LCKTRVTLLAMRELG
-648 LLSTDEEGRIHLP
+648 LLTTDDEGRIHIP
-661 PQQGKVELSDA
+661 DQETKVDLSDA
-672 PILKKLQKNRVNG
+672 PVLQKLNATR
-685 NGC
+685 

>member
-1 MPRKKWTVQ
+1 MSRKKWTVQ

-24 SIDPLSALLLTQR
+24 SIDPLTALLLTQR
-37 GFDRFDKLDEFFDD
+37 GFDTFDKLDEFFDD

-58 YLLPDMEKAVERIND
+58 FLLPDMDKAVERINE
-73 AIFEGDRICVY
+73 AIFDGERICVY

-122 LSKGV
+122 LSNQV

-140 TVDNGISAVEEAKYI
+140 TVDNGISSVEEAKYI
-155 AEKGM
+155 KEKGM

-165 DHHLEGDVLPDCIAI
+165 DHHLEGDELPDCVAV
-180 VDPHRKD
+180 VDPHRNDK
-187 WDCPFEDYAGCG
+187 DCPFEDYAGCG

-206 ALEGSDEEVMAEFAD
+206 AMEGSDEEVMQEFAD

-234 VGENRRIVNYGLRL
+234 VGENRKIVLYGLKL
-248 LNTYQKP
+248 LNTYRKP
-255 GIEAILEKAGLTG
+255 GIEAILEKAGLSEKTL
-268 KSIDSTSIS
+268 DSTSIS

-289 MGTAEKALDLLLAD
+289 MGTAERALDLLLAD
-303 DPESA
+303 DPYSA
-308 GDMAE
+308 SEMAE
-313 EVNVMNTRRHTEEDK
+313 EVNVMNSQRHSEEDK
-328 IFSEAL
+328 IFTEAIA
-334 EYLQKHPEVAHLPIL
+334 YLQDHPELAHMPIRI
-349 VVSGKGW
+349 VSGEGW

-382 GNLCKGSA
+382 GDLCKGSA
-390 RSVEGFS
+390 RSIEGFS

-405 RDLLN
+405 RDMLN
-410 TFGGHEQAAGMSIVP
+410 TFGGHELAAGMSIKT
-425 ERLEEFRD
+425 EWRDEFRE
-433 KINQYAYETSSVY
+433 KINEYAYENASVY

-460 SLELLDSIQTLE
+460 SMDVLDSIRMME
-472 PFGTGNASPVFG
+472 PFGTGNTSPVFG
-484 IFGVLIDQVQSMGN
+484 LYGVVIDSVQGMGN
-498 DGRHKKLTFHKEDTN
+498 EGRHKRLTFHKDGDRTMVN
-513 LSVTGI
+513 GI
-519 FFNRPELPFDRGDK
+519 FFNQPEFPYQRGDK
-533 VDLVVTLGRNEFRGK
+533 VDLVVTLGRNEYRGNV
-548 TSLSVYIRDIRPS
+548 SLSVYIRDIRPAGS
-561 GTDDDAM
+561 DDDAM

-575 DKLLAGQPIT
+575 DKMLAGRRLS
-585 GEEATQLEPDRNYF
+585 GEEADRLTPDRSYF
-599 AGIYRYLKAHEGVPY
+599 AGLYRYLKANEGVPY
-614 SAYEYIHHKLHPV
+614 SAYEYIHRKVYPV
-627 ENPLTP
+627 EDESTP
-633 LCKTQVTLVAMRELG
+633 LCKTRVTLLAMRELG
-648 LLSTDEEGRIHLP
+648 LLTTDDEGRIHIP
-661 PQQGKVELSDA
+661 DQETKVDLSDA
-672 PILKKLQKNRVNG
+672 PVLQKLNATR
-685 NGC
+685 

>member
-1 MPRKKWTVQ
+1 MSRKKWTVQ

-24 SIDPLSALLLTQR
+24 SIDPLTALLLTQR
-37 GFDRFDKLDEFFDD
+37 GFDTFDKLDEFFDD

-58 YLLPDMEKAVERIND
+58 FLLPDMDKAVERIND
-73 AIFEGDRICVY
+73 AIFDGERICVY

-122 LSKGV
+122 LSNQV

-140 TVDNGISAVEEAKYI
+140 TVDNGISSVEEAKYI
-155 AEKGM
+155 KEKGM

-165 DHHLEGDVLPDCIAI
+165 DHHLEGDELPDCVAV
-180 VDPHRKD
+180 VDPHRNDK
-187 WDCPFEDYAGCG
+187 DCPFEDYAGCG

-206 ALEGSDEEVMAEFAD
+206 AMEGSDEEVMQEFAD

-234 VGENRRIVNYGLRL
+234 VGENRKIVLYGLKL
-248 LNTYQKP
+248 LNTYRKP
-255 GIEAILEKAGLTG
+255 GIEAILEKAGLSEKTL
-268 KSIDSTSIS
+268 DSTSIS

-289 MGTAEKALDLLLAD
+289 MGTAERALDLLLAD
-303 DPESA
+303 DPYSA
-308 GDMAE
+308 SEMAE
-313 EVNVMNTRRHTEEDK
+313 EVNVMNSQRHSEEDK
-328 IFSEAL
+328 IFTEAIA
-334 EYLQKHPEVAHLPIL
+334 YLQDHPELAHMPIL

-382 GNLCKGSA
+382 GDLCKGSA
-390 RSVEGFS
+390 RSIEGFS

-405 RDLLN
+405 RDMLN
-410 TFGGHEQAAGMSIVP
+410 TFGGHELAAGMSIKT
-425 ERLEEFRD
+425 EWLDEFRE
-433 KINQYAYETSSVY
+433 KINEYAYENASVY

-460 SLELLDSIQTLE
+460 SMDVLDSIRMME
-472 PFGTGNASPVFG
+472 PFGTGNTSPVFG
-484 IFGVLIDQVQSMGN
+484 LYGVVIDSVQGMGN
-498 DGRHKKLTFHKEDTN
+498 EGRHKRLTFHKDGDRTMVN
-513 LSVTGI
+513 GI
-519 FFNRPELPFDRGDK
+519 FFNQPEFPYQRGDK
-533 VDLVVTLGRNEFRGK
+533 VDLVVTLGRNEYRGNV
-548 TSLSVYIRDIRPS
+548 SLSVYIRDIRPAGS
-561 GTDDDAM
+561 DDDAM

-575 DKLLAGQPIT
+575 DKMLAGRRLS
-585 GEEATQLEPDRNYF
+585 GEEADRLTPDRSYF
-599 AGIYRYLKAHEGVPY
+599 AGLYRYLKANEGVPY
-614 SAYEYIHHKLHPV
+614 SAYEYIHRKVYPV
-627 ENPLTP
+627 EDESTP
-633 LCKTQVTLVAMRELG
+633 LCKTRVTLLAMRELG
-648 LLSTDEEGRIHLP
+648 LLTTDDEGRIHIP
-661 PQQGKVELSDA
+661 DQETKVDLSDA
-672 PILKKLQKNRVNG
+672 PVLQKLNATR
-685 NGC
+685 

>member
-1 MPRKKWTVQ
+1 MSRKKWTVQ

-24 SIDPLSALLLTQR
+24 SIDPLTALLLTQR
-37 GFDRFDKLDEFFDD
+37 GFDTFDKLDEFFDD

-58 YLLPDMEKAVERIND
+58 FLLPDMDKAVERINE
-73 AIFEGDRICVY
+73 AIFDGERICVY

-122 LSKGV
+122 LSNQV

-140 TVDNGISAVEEAKYI
+140 TVDNGISSVEEAKYI
-155 AEKGM
+155 KEKGM

-165 DHHLEGDVLPDCIAI
+165 DHHLEGDELPDCVAV
-180 VDPHRKD
+180 VDPHRNDK
-187 WDCPFEDYAGCG
+187 DCPFEDYAGCG

-206 ALEGSDEEVMAEFAD
+206 AMEGSDEEVMQEFAD

-234 VGENRRIVNYGLRL
+234 VGENRKIVLYGLKL
-248 LNTYQKP
+248 LNTYRKP
-255 GIEAILEKAGLTG
+255 GIEAILEKAGLSEKTL
-268 KSIDSTSIS
+268 DSTSIS

-289 MGTAEKALDLLLAD
+289 MGTAERALDLLLAD
-303 DPESA
+303 DPYSA
-308 GDMAE
+308 SEMAE
-313 EVNVMNTRRHTEEDK
+313 EVNVMNSQRHSEEDK
-328 IFSEAL
+328 IFTEAIA
-334 EYLQKHPEVAHLPIL
+334 YLQDHPELAHMPIL

-382 GNLCKGSA
+382 GDLCKGSA
-390 RSVEGFS
+390 RSIEGFS

-405 RDLLN
+405 RDMLN
-410 TFGGHEQAAGMSIVP
+410 TFGGHELAAGMSIKT
-425 ERLEEFRD
+425 EWLDEFRE
-433 KINQYAYETSSVY
+433 KINEYAYENASVY

-460 SLELLDSIQTLE
+460 SMDVLDSIRMME
-472 PFGTGNASPVFG
+472 PFGTGNMSPVFG
-484 IFGVLIDQVQSMGN
+484 LYGVVIDSVQGMGN
-498 DGRHKKLTFHKEDTN
+498 EGRHKRLTFHKDGDRTMVN
-513 LSVTGI
+513 GI
-519 FFNRPELPFDRGDK
+519 FFNQPEFPYQRGDK
-533 VDLVVTLGRNEFRGK
+533 VDLVVTLGRNEYRGNV
-548 TSLSVYIRDIRPS
+548 SLSVYIRDIRPAGS
-561 GTDDDAM
+561 DDDAM

-575 DKLLAGQPIT
+575 DKMLAGRRLS
-585 GEEATQLEPDRNYF
+585 GEEADRLTPDRSYF
-599 AGIYRYLKAHEGVPY
+599 AGLYRYLKANEGVPY
-614 SAYEYIHHKLHPV
+614 SAYEYIHRKVYPV
-627 ENPLTP
+627 EDESTP
-633 LCKTQVTLVAMRELG
+633 LCKTRVTLLAMRELG
-648 LLSTDEEGRIHLP
+648 LLTTDDEGRIHIP
-661 PQQGKVELSDA
+661 DQETKVDLSDA
-672 PILKKLQKNRVNG
+672 PVLQKLNATR
-685 NGC
+685 

>member
-1 MPRKKWTVQ
+1 MSRKKWTVQ

-24 SIDPLSALLLTQR
+24 SIDPLTALLLTQR
-37 GFDRFDKLDEFFDD
+37 GFDTFDKLDEFFDD

-58 YLLPDMEKAVERIND
+58 FLLPDMEKAVERIND
-73 AIFEGDRICVY
+73 AIFDGERICVY

-122 LSKGV
+122 LSNQV
-127 VDRIAATGTKLII
+127 VDRIAATGTKLIV

-155 AEKGM
+155 KEKGM

-165 DHHLEGDVLPDCIAI
+165 DHHLEGDELPDCVAI
-180 VDPHRKD
+180 VDPHRND

-206 ALEGSDEEVMAEFAD
+206 AMEGSNEEVMQEFAD
-221 IAALG
+221 IAAVG

-234 VGENRRIVNYGLRL
+234 VGENRKIVLYGLRL
-248 LNTYQKP
+248 LNTYRKP
-255 GIEAILEKAGLTG
+255 GIEAILEKAGLSDKTL
-268 KSIDSTSIS
+268 DSTSIS

-289 MGTAEKALDLLLAD
+289 MGTAERALDLLLAD
-303 DPESA
+303 DPYSA
-308 GDMAE
+308 SEMAE
-313 EVNVMNTRRHTEEDK
+313 EVNVMNTQRHTEEDK
-328 IFSEAL
+328 IFSDAIA
-334 EYLQKHPEVAHLPIL
+334 YLQDHPDVAHLPIL

-382 GNLCKGSA
+382 GDLCKGSA
-390 RSVEGFS
+390 RSIEGFS

-405 RDLLN
+405 RDMLN
-410 TFGGHEQAAGMSIVP
+410 TFGGHELAAGMSIKP
-425 ERLEEFRD
+425 ELLDEFRV
-433 KINQYAYETSSVY
+433 KINEYAYENQSVY

-460 SLELLDSIQTLE
+460 SLDVLDSIRMME
-472 PFGTGNASPVFG
+472 PFGTGNTSPVFG
-484 IFGVLIDQVQSMGN
+484 LYGVVLDSVQGMGN
-498 DGRHKKLTFHKEDTN
+498 EGRHKKLTFHKDGTYTQVN
-513 LSVTGI
+513 GI
-519 FFNRPELPFDRGDK
+519 FFNQPEFPYQRGDK
-533 VDLVVTLGRNEFRGK
+533 VDLVVTLGRNEYRGNV
-548 TSLSVYIRDIRPS
+548 SLSVYVRDIRPAGS
-561 GTDDDAM
+561 DDDAM

-575 DKLLAGQPIT
+575 DKMLAGRVLS
-585 GEEATQLEPDRNYF
+585 EEEVDRLTPDRSYF
-599 AGIYRYLKAHEGVPY
+599 AGLYRYLKANEGVPY
-614 SAYEYIHHKLHPV
+614 SAYEYIHRKVHPV
-627 ENPLTP
+627 ENALSP
-633 LCKTQVTLVAMRELG
+633 LCKTQVTLLAMRELG
-648 LLSTDEEGRIHLP
+648 LLTTDDEGRIHIP
-661 PQQGKVELSDA
+661 SQAAKVDLSEA
-672 PILKKLQKNRVNG
+672 PVLQKLQANR
-685 NGC
+685 

>member
-1 MPRKKWTVQ
+1 MSRKKWTVQ

-24 SIDPLSALLLTQR
+24 SIDPLTALLLTQR
-37 GFDRFDKLDEFFDD
+37 GFDTFDKLDEFFDD

-58 YLLPDMEKAVERIND
+58 FLLPDMDKAVERINE
-73 AIFEGDRICVY
+73 AIFDGERICVY

-122 LSKGV
+122 LSNQV

-140 TVDNGISAVEEAKYI
+140 TVDNGISSVEEAKYI
-155 AEKGM
+155 KEKGM

-165 DHHLEGDVLPDCIAI
+165 DHHLEGDELPDCVAV
-180 VDPHRKD
+180 VDPHRND
-187 WDCPFEDYAGCG
+187 RDCPFEDYAGCG

-206 ALEGSDEEVMAEFAD
+206 AMEGSDEEVMQEFAD

-234 VGENRRIVNYGLRL
+234 VGENRKIVLYGLKL
-248 LNTYQKP
+248 LNTYRKP
-255 GIEAILEKAGLTG
+255 GIEAILEKAGLSEKTL
-268 KSIDSTSIS
+268 DSTSIS

-289 MGTAEKALDLLLAD
+289 MGTAERALDLLLAD
-303 DPESA
+303 DPYSA
-308 GDMAE
+308 SEMAE
-313 EVNVMNTRRHTEEDK
+313 EVNVMNSQRHSEEDK
-328 IFSEAL
+328 IFTEAIA
-334 EYLQKHPEVAHLPIL
+334 YLQDHPELAHMPIL

-382 GNLCKGSA
+382 GDLCKGSA
-390 RSVEGFS
+390 RSIEGFS

-405 RDLLN
+405 RDMLN
-410 TFGGHEQAAGMSIVP
+410 TFGGHELAAGMSIKT
-425 ERLEEFRD
+425 EWLDEFRE
-433 KINQYAYETSSVY
+433 KINEYAYENASVY

-460 SLELLDSIQTLE
+460 SMDVLDSIRMME
-472 PFGTGNASPVFG
+472 PFGTGNTSPVFG
-484 IFGVLIDQVQSMGN
+484 LYGVVIDSVQGMGN
-498 DGRHKKLTFHKEDTN
+498 EGRHKRLTFHKDGDRTMVN
-513 LSVTGI
+513 GI
-519 FFNRPELPFDRGDK
+519 FFNQPEFPYQRGDK
-533 VDLVVTLGRNEFRGK
+533 VDLVVTLGRNEYRGNV
-548 TSLSVYIRDIRPS
+548 SLSVYIRDIRPAGS
-561 GTDDDAM
+561 DDDAM

-575 DKLLAGQPIT
+575 DKMLAGRRLS
-585 GEEATQLEPDRNYF
+585 GEEADRLTPDRSYF
-599 AGIYRYLKAHEGVPY
+599 AGLYRYLKANEGVPY
-614 SAYEYIHHKLHPV
+614 SAYEYIHRKVYPV
-627 ENPLTP
+627 EDESTP
-633 LCKTQVTLVAMRELG
+633 LCKTRVTLLAMRELG
-648 LLSTDEEGRIHLP
+648 LLTTDDEGRIHIP
-661 PQQGKVELSDA
+661 DQETKVDLSDA
-672 PILKKLQKNRVNG
+672 PVLQKLNATR
-685 NGC
+685 